1 MDTIRAF
8 FVEYMAQVIH
18 QIPIICHGT
27 EDFASG
33 HMLGLAFIL
42 SALPTTS
49 QGLNPSTHP
58 GVRLEKGVTQ
68 MRLHNQKSGSLFG
81 RFNVLV
87 K

>member
-1 MDTIRAF
+1 MDTVRTF
-8 FVEYMAQVIH
+8 FVEDMAQVIH
-18 QIPIICHGT
+18 RIPISRHGR
-27 EDFASG
+27 EEFASG
-33 HMLGLAFIL
+33 HMHGLAFIL
-42 SALPTTS
+42 STLPTTS